1 MTILVR
7 ALKLQDRT
15 QADGFAGVDIA
26 RLDIEE
32 LDAEE
37 LDTEGLDND
46 VSLLDNSGRILP
58 LYVFSNV
65 CTV

>member
-1 MTILVR
+1 VTILVR

-26 RLDIEE
+26 RVDIEE

-46 VSLLDNSGRILP
+46 VSLLDSGQ
-58 LYVFSNV
+58 
-65 CTV
+65 